1 MSVQSVDQVE
11 YLFKTSNVVMWAE
24 EVASEA
30 GIPIVQ
36 TLHDFKPICPAQ
48 GLEDRGVSDFAPVD
62 LGAGVVGRGDVQRVV
77 DDDHR

>member
-30 GIPIVQ
+30 GIPIEVIP
-36 TLHDFKPICPAQ
+36 TRARRESTCGLAIRAPADLRER
-48 GLEDRGVSDFAPVD
+48 LEALFASE
-62 LGAGVVGRGDVQRVV
+62 GIAFERSGG
-77 DDDHR
+77 